1 MAFADA
7 AKYNEVR
14 RMRGLPIGTIV
25 PWAAESSAIP
35 TGWLVCNGRNND
47 IEEYPLLYEC
57 IGNVY
62 GGTAGS
68 TFKVPA
74 LTNNQKGIVDV
85 FQGHFQHLV
94 NGIGGN
100 GSWNYTGGAKPAS
113 IGIPSRPEYT
123 SKSADPWWN
132 LIGGGDNG
140 NQSANT
146 QSTWLSTFDL
156 VGEFDGS
163 PNFLATYDDIGMTE
177 GSYFGI
183 ATYNKFYLEDQH
195 LTQHSHGIAN
205 ESDDT
210 TTAYNH
216 DTNGQAVKCPSGGWP
231 EAECKLVCTQT
242 TCLRTRNGVRYANN
256 SGDLENSFSKW
267 DSPAAGGGTVKPVPG
282 GETASGGY
290 YPGDG
295 RCAGNMKCA
304 SYSGDDKILFTSRS
318 NNEVADS
325 EPHNHSSNQY
335 DFEST
340 FTVVSPGIVN
350 NVKINT
356 VKIINSSGVNFG
368 TITAT
373 TVTPTLDMVF
383 IIRAY

>member
-47 IEEYPLLYEC
+47 IEEYPLLYEA

-74 LTNNQKGIVDV
+74 LTNSQKGIVDIYP
-85 FQGHFQHLV
+85 GHFEYL
-94 NGIGGN
+94 GSSGMGGGN
-100 GSWNYTGGAKPAS
+100 FYDAS
-113 IGIPSRPEYT
+113 KPEYT
-123 SKSADPWWN
+123 SKTADPFWS
-132 LIGGGDNG
+132 LVGGSSNGDE
-140 NQSANT
+140 SANT
-146 QSTWLSTFDL
+146 QSTFLSTIDL

-163 PNFLATYDDIGMTE
+163 PDFLATYDDITISE

-183 ATYNKFYLEDQH
+183 ATYNKYYLMDYH
-195 LTQHSHGIAN
+195 MSMHSHGVAN
-205 ESDDT
+205 ESDTET
-210 TTAYNH
+210 TSYNH
-216 DTNGQAVKCPSGGWP
+216 EGGQAVRCPSGGWP
-231 EAECKLVCTQT
+231 VGSCKMVCTQT
-242 TCLRTRNGVRYANN
+242 PCLRTRNGVRYANN
-256 SGDLENSFSKW
+256 SGDLNDSFSKW
-267 DSPAAGGGTVKPVPG
+267 DSPAAGGGSVLPVPG

-295 RCAGNMKCA
+295 RCKGNMTCN
-304 SYSGDDKILFTSRS
+304 SYSGNDKILFTSLS
-318 NNEVADS
+318 NDEVADS
-325 EPHNHSSNQY
+325 QPHNHTSNQY
-335 DFEST
+335 DFEAS
-340 FTVVSPGIVN
+340 FTVISPGIVDNVKIN
-350 NVKINT
+350 NVKI
-356 VKIINSSGVNFG
+356 VNSSGENFG

>member
-25 PWAAESSAIP
+25 PWAAEASAIP

-47 IEEYPLLYEC
+47 IEEYPLLYDA

-68 TFKVPA
+68 TFKVPS
-74 LTNNQKGIVDV
+74 LTNNQKGIVDIYP
-85 FQGHFQHLV
+85 GHFDYL
-94 NGIGGN
+94 GSPGMGGGN
-100 GSWNYTGGAKPAS
+100 FYDAS
-113 IGIPSRPEYT
+113 KPEYT
-123 SKSADPWWN
+123 SKSADPWWS
-132 LIGGGDNG
+132 LIGGGNNG
-140 NQSANT
+140 NESANT

-163 PNFLATYDDIGMTE
+163 PNFLATYDDITITE

-183 ATYNKFYLEDQH
+183 ATYNKYYLEDQH
-195 LTQHSHGIAN
+195 LSQHNHGVAN

-210 TTAYNH
+210 TTSYNH
-216 DTNGQAVKCPSGGWP
+216 DSNGQAVRCPSGGWP
-231 EAECKLVCTQT
+231 EDPCKLVCTQT
-242 TCLRTRNGVRYANN
+242 PCLRTRNGLRYANN
-256 SGDLENSFSKW
+256 SGDLDDSFSKW
-267 DSPAAGGGTVKPVPG
+267 DSPAAGGGDVQPVPG

-295 RCAGNMKCA
+295 RCGGNMKCA
-304 SYSGDDKILFTSRS
+304 SYSGNDKILFTSLS
-318 NNEVADS
+318 NEEKGDS
-325 EPHNHSSNQY
+325 EPHNHQSNQY
-335 DFEST
+335 DFEAT
-340 FTVVSPGIVN
+340 FNVISPGIVN

-356 VKIINSSGVNFG
+356 VKIINSAGVNFG

-373 TVTPTLDMVF
+373 TLTPTLDMVF

>member
-25 PWAAESSAIP
+25 PWAAEASAIP

-68 TFKVPA
+68 TFKVPS

-85 FQGHFQHLV
+85 YQGHFEWLSST
-94 NGIGGN
+94 GAAGGQF
-100 GSWNYTGGAKPAS
+100 YDAS
-113 IGIPSRPEYT
+113 KPEYT
-123 SKSADPWWN
+123 SKSADPWWS

-163 PNFLATYDDIGMTE
+163 PNFLATYDDITITE

-183 ATYNKFYLEDQH
+183 ATYNKYYLEDQH
-195 LTQHSHGIAN
+195 LSQHSHGVAN

-210 TTAYNH
+210 TTSYN
-216 DTNGQAVKCPSGGWP
+216 NESGQAVRCPSGGWP

-242 TCLRTRNGVRYANN
+242 PCLRTRNGVRYANN
-256 SGDLENSFSKW
+256 SGDLNDSFSKW
-267 DSPAAGGGTVKPVPG
+267 DSPAAGGGDVQPVPG

-295 RCAGNMKCA
+295 RCGGNMKCA
-304 SYSGDDKILFTSRS
+304 SFGGNDKILFTSLS
-318 NNEVADS
+318 NEEKADS
-325 EPHNHSSNQY
+325 EPHNHQSNQY
-335 DFEST
+335 DFESS
-340 FTVVSPGIVN
+340 FNVISPGIVN

-356 VKIINSSGVNFG
+356 VKIINSAGVNFG

-373 TVTPTLDMVF
+373 TLTPTLDMVF

>member
-14 RMRGLPIGTIV
+14 RMRGLPIGTII

-35 TGWLVCNGRNND
+35 TGWLVCNGRNSD
-47 IEEYPLLYEC
+47 IDEYPLLYEC

-74 LTNNQKGIVDV
+74 LTNNQKGIVDIYEGY
-85 FQGHFQHLV
+85 FYHLS
-94 NGIGGN
+94 NGTGGN
-100 GSWNYTGGAKPAS
+100 GSWNYSGGAKPAN

-123 SKSADPWWN
+123 TKSDDPFWS
-132 LIGGGDNG
+132 LVGGGNNG
-140 NQSANT
+140 NESANT
-146 QSTWLSTFDL
+146 QSTWQSTIDL
-156 VGEFDGS
+156 VGEFSGS
-163 PNFLATYDDIGMTE
+163 PDFLATYDDITITE

-183 ATYNKFYLEDQH
+183 SIYNSYNLMDYH
-195 LTQHSHGIAN
+195 MTMHSHGIAN
-205 ESDDT
+205 ESSTET
-210 TTAYNH
+210 TSYNH
-216 DTNGQAVKCPSGGWP
+216 DSPGQAVHCPGSGWP
-231 EAECKLVCTQT
+231 VESCKMVCVQT
-242 TCLRTRNGVRYANN
+242 PCLRVRNGLNYANN
-256 SGDLENSFSKW
+256 SGQLNDSFSKW
-267 DSPAAGGGTVKPVPG
+267 SSPSAGGGSILPVPG

-295 RCAGNMKCA
+295 RCGGNMTCA
-304 SYSGDDKILFTSRS
+304 SFSGNDKITFTSLS
-318 NNEVADS
+318 SDEKGDS
-325 EPHNHSSNQY
+325 QPHNHTSSQF
-335 DFEST
+335 DFEADFSVT
-340 FTVVSPGIVN
+340 SPGIVN

-356 VKIINSSGVNFG
+356 VKIVNSSGENFG
-368 TITAT
+368 NISAT